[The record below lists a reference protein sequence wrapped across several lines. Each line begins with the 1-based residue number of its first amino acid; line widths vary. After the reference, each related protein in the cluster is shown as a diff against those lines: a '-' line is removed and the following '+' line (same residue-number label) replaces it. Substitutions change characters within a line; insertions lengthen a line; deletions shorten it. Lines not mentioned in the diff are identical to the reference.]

1 MGALRTFDTRCA
13 VARLFGPL
21 KARDYVHKLR
31 SSLRPARICVGTPG
45 KLLRLAELGAFDVHN
60 LRLLL
65 ADMYVDAKARH
76 ICSMQVSHVCPLYVC
91 LTCVPYLRAY
101 MYVDAKARPRQIC
114 SIQVPF
120 ICARCDPCM
129 CPVLYPL
136 HVPLICSSKPTL
148 ATFCRAGSL
157 SVPLTCAPYGGPCTC
172 INASALIKTQIH
184 NVKPRAT

>member
-31 SSLRPARICVGTPG
+31 SSLRPARIFVGTPG
-45 KLLRLAELGAFDVHN
+45 KLLRLAEMGAFDVHN

-91 LTCVPYLRAY
+91 LTCVPYMRAY

-114 SIQVPF
+114 SIQVPYIYA
-120 ICARCDPCM
+120 ICAPGV

-148 ATFCRAGSL
+148 MCS
-157 SVPLTCAPYGGPCTC
+157 
-172 INASALIKTQIH
+172 
-184 NVKPRAT
+184 